1 VEGSILD
8 IKFSLEDEEFNSQY
22 QETIQ
27 KTLRV
32 KKEDV
37 EATASK
43 IAEAGFREYLSM
55 LTEGGMPSRADETKQ
70 NRLLYLILFYFQNTL
85 PTESQIS
92 TIFQL
97 TQSQSKTLLK
107 NVVSKYRHKIEEILK
122 ATMSEV
128 IEQVEFHDGRYLVV
142 IQSDIVR
149 DELDMLITQNEP
161 TYKPIT
167 KKRGSAGQYEISE
180 DSYNLLR
187 GKLGIDDKS

>member
-1 VEGSILD
+1 MEGSILD
-8 IKFSLEDEEFNSQY
+8 IIFSLEDEEFKSQY

-32 KKEDV
+32 KNEEVK
-37 EATASK
+37 ATASK

-107 NVVSKYRHKIEEILK
+107 NVVSKYRHKIEKILN
-122 ATMSEV
+122 ATMSQV
-128 IEQVEFHDGRYLVV
+128 IEQAEFYEGRYLVV

-167 KKRGSAGQYEISE
+167 KKRGSAGQYEISK

-187 GKLGIDDKS
+187 DELGIDDKS

>member
-1 VEGSILD
+1 
-8 IKFSLEDEEFNSQY
+8 
-22 QETIQ
+22 
-27 KTLRV
+27 
-32 KKEDV
+32 
-37 EATASK
+37 
-43 IAEAGFREYLSM
+43 
-55 LTEGGMPSRADETKQ
+55 
-70 NRLLYLILFYFQNTL
+70 
-85 PTESQIS
+85 
-92 TIFQL
+92 
-97 TQSQSKTLLK
+97 
-107 NVVSKYRHKIEEILK
+107 
-122 ATMSEV
+122 MSEV

>member
-1 VEGSILD
+1 
-8 IKFSLEDEEFNSQY
+8 
-22 QETIQ
+22 
-27 KTLRV
+27 
-32 KKEDV
+32 
-37 EATASK
+37 
-43 IAEAGFREYLSM
+43 M

-70 NRLLYLILFYFQNTL
+70 NRLLYLILFYFQSTL

-107 NVVSKYRHKIEEILK
+107 NVVSKYRHKIEKILN

-128 IEQVEFHDGRYLVV
+128 IEQAEFHDGLYLVV

-187 GKLGIDDKS
+187 GELGIDDKS